1 MCERMQFLKKLSV
14 IDLQQSFQSIGDGE
28 KEPNAERPATEGG
41 MAKGNRSARLAGQP
55 EFCVPRLEH
64 QTRDGEKRLLRGKS
78 TKMENKS
85 RARARC
91 PLPASESLAN

>member
-41 MAKGNRSARLAGQP
+41 MAKGNTLDAMQAAQIL
-55 EFCVPRLEH
+55 CVALKEAC
-64 QTRDGEKRLLRGKS
+64 
-78 TKMENKS
+78 N
-85 RARARC
+85 
-91 PLPASESLAN
+91 